1 MYKLIF
7 PAALAVTL
15 AVPFVVTQAQESP
28 GFQRKSFEFSITSP
42 SFEEADKDQDKYLT
56 REEFDQAIGE
66 VRVEVQPF
74 KQQTPGTLIK
84 ETAPTG
90 TEAEKPA
97 PEAEPTPFK
106 RKVPETD
113 IK

>member
-15 AVPFVVTQAQESP
+15 SVPFAVAQAQESP
-28 GFQRKSFEFSITSP
+28 GFQRKSFDISITSP
-42 SFEEADKDQDKYLT
+42 SFEEADKDQDQKLT
-56 REEFDQAIGE
+56 REEFDQAMDD
-66 VRVEVQPF
+66 VRVEVRPF
-74 KQQTPGTLIK
+74 RSQTPETLIK
-84 ETAPTG
+84 ETAPAG